1 MAQITMTNHSLITCL
16 IVSNSPNIPV
26 IASGDWNATYCTIGS
41 KSNIDIINMKLPP
54 SQIRSGWLSDICRD
68 HDLLD
73 PYRAFHPTTREFSY
87 TPRDGKKNRSRLDFF
102 LISNNL
108 LPHVKKCS
116 IAESISTDH
125 FDHKAILLDFSK
137 EKTFNKLFINRTILS
152 NPRIDDVVLS
162 AYADTYLAHASLDQP
177 NLGGL
182 EQHVFG
188 VNPARELDRQK
199 NTVGTFIRLL
209 KEYNNIEERRALDKN
224 NRLLALLSAEKLT
237 EISMQRDLIWDTN
250 RFSSLRLNCD
260 SDFF

>member
-1 MAQITMTNHSLITCL
+1 M
-16 IVSNSPNIPV
+16 
-26 IASGDWNATYCTIGS
+26 
-41 KSNIDIINMKLPP
+41 
-54 SQIRSGWLSDICRD
+54 
-68 HDLLD
+68 
-73 PYRAFHPTTREFSY
+73 
-87 TPRDGKKNRSRLDFF
+87 GKKNRSCLDFF
-102 LISNNL
+102 LITNDL

-125 FDHKAILLDFSK
+125 FDHKTILLNFSQ

-188 VNPARELDRQK
+188 VNPALELDRQK
-199 NTVGTFIRLL
+199 NTVGTFIKLL
-209 KEYNNIEERRALDKN
+209 KEYNSIEERRSLDKN

-250 RFSSLRLNCD
+250 RFSSLRLTCD
-260 SDFF
+260 SDFFLEALLSNIKGSVISFQSWVKRTDNKEKSAIITKLNNLKKDYDSNLLAISELECQLKSILDKETLLKVGQ